1 MPGKCVRE
9 NPSDKNIACSLAA
22 GYTVCIL
29 SVCLFNRRLYTL
41 VKFKMFS
48 KIDFLIRWGQKWM
61 FPWTLYE
68 GTEQMRQTSIP
79 KDAGE
84 REETVGS
91 ELGMMLSLAR
101 DSDCLRWE
109 RVNQRESMPIVFSSP
124 PWLPPCLEI
133 MKTGCGW
140 CMWKDFSA
148 LHSPFLPWNRSQLSS
163 VWGCY
168 LGKQQKAT
176 ARKLQLAAH
185 TKTPSTHDLT

>member
-1 MPGKCVRE
+1 
-9 NPSDKNIACSLAA
+9 
-22 GYTVCIL
+22 
-29 SVCLFNRRLYTL
+29 
-41 VKFKMFS
+41 
-48 KIDFLIRWGQKWM
+48 M

-124 PWLPPCLEI
+124 P
-133 MKTGCGW
+133 
-140 CMWKDFSA
+140 
-148 LHSPFLPWNRSQLSS
+148 
-163 VWGCY
+163 
-168 LGKQQKAT
+168 
-176 ARKLQLAAH
+176 
-185 TKTPSTHDLT
+185 